1 MFCYRN
7 KTEKTFHSK
16 SVAAGL
22 YEKIRKVG
30 PNLTGLA
37 RKGQAGQCRL
47 DRTGEVTEFGQV
59 DFGMTPIPSGQFQ
72 FLEAASISMWQ
83 TKIRFF

>member
-37 RKGQAGQCRL
+37 RKGQVGQCRL
-47 DRTGEVTEFGQV
+47 DRT
-59 DFGMTPIPSGQFQ
+59 
-72 FLEAASISMWQ
+72 
-83 TKIRFF
+83 R